1 MKSKSCENNILWIR
15 CNTVENNRAKESASE
30 RANKHRLTLLIE
42 MLRFTS
48 IHDFSLKRIRK
59 RFIRLMQKR
68 VVAISLMHALVTT
81 EQYAIDF
88 STSPFKLNRFDRF
101 QVRSSISFIFL
112 FFFLFFFEK
121 RLRSRVCNSQ
131 YSYSFYYNI
140 QHNQAHISCTYR
152 ETDRQSDIQND
163 CEQESERVMRKDNCV

>member
-1 MKSKSCENNILWIR
+1 MKSKSCENIILEIR

-30 RANKHRLTLLIE
+30 RGNKHRLTLLIE

-59 RFIRLMQKR
+59 TFVRLMQKI

-88 STSPFKLNRFDRF
+88 ST
-101 QVRSSISFIFL
+101 
-112 FFFLFFFEK
+112 
-121 RLRSRVCNSQ
+121 
-131 YSYSFYYNI
+131 
-140 QHNQAHISCTYR
+140 H
-152 ETDRQSDIQND
+152 
-163 CEQESERVMRKDNCV
+163 